1 MGSSM
6 AQADGIFARCPVCV
20 YNMAI
25 SICGMTCA
33 QNQSLFMEAHNDTYE
48 NQQFVAE
55 VDFRIDDD
63 SVKAVYDSCAGIQ
76 HTQTGRPAMD
86 LACGAYNAKTCD
98 HRKWYNFM
106 GDPSLSDYVPFPIN
120 YQYLNESSDEVRLIL
135 PAKNC
140 TEALEGS
147 YACSCV
153 DCSASCPYMDPP
165 TGEEKGF
172 MIAGLYGITFIVSL
186 VFGALVMICIL
197 CGSLNI
203 FKPKIS
209 ITTCCTGFDCVNTIL
224 SKLFLSWGHFCAKH
238 PVLVL
243 AICSWIIGGLAY
255 GVIYLSVTTNPIDLW
270 AGKESQTRQEKKYFD
285 EHFGPFYRTNQI
297 FAKPLNQ
304 TTVSCGY
311 KTTKPLIKM
320 YLLQFTHNT
329 SAGILTFGPAFEKN
343 FLKEVFLLQE
353 QIQSLTTE
361 NGVTLADVCYAPMV
375 YVGETV
381 TIDNCLVQSI
391 YGYYQNDMDG
401 FDREYEDS
409 NGYTNTYLNQL
420 EDCLR

>member
-1 MGSSM
+1 MLLGPLKLCCDAAQIQTMGTST
-6 AQADGIFARCPVCV
+6 AQADGIFARCPICA

-33 QNQSLFMEAHNDTYE
+33 QNQSLFLVPHKKIHNDQEY
-48 NQQFVAE
+48 VAE
-55 VDFRIDDD
+55 IDFRIDDD
-63 SVKAVYDSCAGIQ
+63 SVKGVYDSCSGIQ
-76 HTQTGRPAMD
+76 HTQTGRPVMD
-86 LACGAYNAKTCD
+86 LVCGAYNAKTCD

-120 YQYLNESSDEVRLIL
+120 YKYLNESSDEMRLIL
-135 PAKNC
+135 PVKNC
-140 TEALEGS
+140 SDSLEGS

-186 VFGALVMICIL
+186 VFGALVMVFIL

-203 FKPKIS
+203 CKPKIS
-209 ITTCCTGFDCVNTIL
+209 ISAYCMGFGCANTIL
-224 SKLFLSWGHFCAKH
+224 TKLFRSWGYFCAKY

-255 GVIYLSVTTNPIDLW
+255 GIIYLDVTTDPIELW
-270 AGKESQTRQEKKYFD
+270 AGKESQTRLEKEYFD

-304 TTVSCGY
+304 TTVS
-311 KTTKPLIKM
+311 
-320 YLLQFTHNT
+320 
-329 SAGILTFGPAFEKN
+329 
-343 FLKEVFLLQE
+343 
-353 QIQSLTTE
+353 
-361 NGVTLADVCYAPMV
+361 
-375 YVGETV
+375 
-381 TIDNCLVQSI
+381 
-391 YGYYQNDMDG
+391 
-401 FDREYEDS
+401 
-409 NGYTNTYLNQL
+409 
-420 EDCLR
+420 